1 MTATQ
6 PASRSDGRGALRRA
20 FDAELGAA
28 RDARDRGDLAAE
40 WTHLERAHIL
50 SQPMARPHLLTHQRM
65 FGAAWRRRD
74 GREIVG
80 QLVRLLLAVPG
91 TLSGRYPVGNTGGAD
106 VSAFKP
112 MPVPDDLAALLQEDP
127 R

>member
-1 MTATQ
+1 MTATHSTT
-6 PASRSDGRGALRRA
+6 ADRRISLRQA
-20 FDAELGAA
+20 WDDELAAA
-28 RDARDRGDLAAE
+28 RDARDRGDSTTE
-40 WTHLERAHIL
+40 WAHLERAHIL
-50 SQPMARPHLLTHQRM
+50 SQPMARPHLITHHRM

-74 GREIVG
+74 GREIAG
-80 QLVRLLLAVPG
+80 QLARLALAVPG

-112 MPVPDDLAALLQEDP
+112 MPIPDDLAGLLEGNDP

>member
-6 PASRSDGRGALRRA
+6 PATTSDKRAALRRA
-20 FDAELGAA
+20 FDDELDAA
-28 RDARDRGDLAAE
+28 RDARSRGDSTAE
-40 WTHLERAHIL
+40 WAHLERAHIL
-50 SQPMARPHLLTHQRM
+50 SQPMARPHLVTHQRM

-74 GREIVG
+74 GREIGG
-80 QLVRLLLAVPG
+80 QLLRLLLAVPG

-106 VSAFKP
+106 VSAFQP
-112 MPVPDDLAALLQEDP
+112 MPIPDDLAALLEEVS

>member
-6 PASRSDGRGALRRA
+6 ATTAGKATALRRA
-20 FDAELGAA
+20 WDGELEAA
-28 RDARDRGDLAAE
+28 RDARDRGDTTAE
-40 WTHLERAHIL
+40 WVHLERAHIL
-50 SQPMARPHLLTHQRM
+50 SQPMARPHLVTHQRM
-65 FGAAWRRRD
+65 FAAAWRRRD
-74 GREIVG
+74 GREIAG
-80 QLVRLLLAVPG
+80 QVLRLLLAVPG

-112 MPVPDDLAALLQEDP
+112 MPIPGDLAALLEENP